1 MDSRYIQI
9 LAIALIAG
17 LFLGFILGASV
28 MPKPD
33 ASKIAPQPGSD
44 PGQNI
49 SPMPRIPTDIISFLF
64 VQEAVSGSLI
74 PGKNGTMTL
83 TLKGLRDDTVYFS
96 DRPARVSGVIGTD
109 LFTRCSMFSGNEP
122 PNAALMLPDA
132 PATNDT
138 VIITISDPQYD
149 KANATL
155 TYTAV
160 KVPDYHGEGLKV
172 YETFA
177 DPGVAE
183 TFGRAMLF
191 IDNSDLPVNII
202 AKSDNPAAQDILVFK

>member
-1 MDSRYIQI
+1 MENKYLQI
-9 LAIALIAG
+9 LAIALIGG

-28 MPKPD
+28 IPKPD
-33 ASKIAPQPGSD
+33 TSKMAPQPGSD
-44 PGQNI
+44 PGQNL
-49 SPMPRIPTDIISFLF
+49 SPTPRIPTDIISFLF

-83 TLKGLRDDTVYFS
+83 TLKGVRDDTVYFS
-96 DRPARVSGVIGTD
+96 DRPARVSGVIDTD
-109 LFTRCSMFSGNEP
+109 LFTRCSMFSGNNP

-132 PATNDT
+132 AAANDT
-138 VIITISDPQYD
+138 VIITIANPQYN
-149 KANATL
+149 KTL
-155 TYTAV
+155 GTITYSAV
-160 KVPDYHGEGLKV
+160 KVPEYHGEGLKA

-202 AKSDNPAAQDILVFK
+202 AKSDNPASQDILVFK